1 MTPWLWISTFHHL
14 KLEKMIL
21 LEVSLMSRTTHLL
34 LEHLLLTP
42 TWQQTNQV
50 RKFAGAPSFHTSMHA
65 YTWVMWFT
73 SIFSLFHA
81 Q

>member
-1 MTPWLWISTFHHL
+1 MALDLNIPPPEAGEDDPFGGFPHVQDH
-14 KLEKMIL
+14 
-21 LEVSLMSRTTHLL
+21 HLL

-42 TWQQTNQV
+42 AWQQTNQV
-50 RKFAGAPSFHTSMHA
+50 RKFAGAPSFHTRMHA